1 MASIEHS
8 HVSAIVVARAVAIRV
23 TKVFTTKE
31 RYHLNVFGEFFNVLN
46 IGNLQ
51 YGTQT
56 LISPLFG
63 QPTARVGQGY
73 TFGSGGPRAVQVG
86 ARFIF

>member
-1 MASIEHS
+1 
-8 HVSAIVVARAVAIRV
+8 
-23 TKVFTTKE
+23 
-31 RYHLNVFGEFFNVLN
+31 VLN

-51 YGTQT
+51 YSNLGLT
-56 LISPLFG
+56 SPLFG

-73 TFGSGGPRAVQVG
+73 TFGSGGPRAIQVG